1 LETARAVE
9 LPSGVVT
16 FLQTDI
22 EGSSGRWEQTPIE
35 MRDALAAHDEL
46 ITEVVAAH
54 DGAVVKHMG
63 DGCWAAFGS
72 ATNAAI
78 EFQRRHQHADRG
90 GGLRLDIR
98 IGAHTGEIEPTE
110 RDYFGP
116 VVNRSARI
124 VDLAN
129 GNQIVCSSSTASLV
143 HDVELRSEG
152 MHELRGIG
160 VDEIFMVL
168 AQGVETNPQPL
179 RRPVA
184 PTNLPRP
191 KTSLVGR
198 ENEVDR
204 VVSFVDE
211 DDAIVTLL
219 GPGGVGKTRLAIE
232 VGARVTESFRGQV
245 HFCDLVPLADGDTV
259 VEAVAEIVG
268 ARRQPGMDLVDSIA
282 DYLTG
287 RRDLLIFDNC
297 EHVIK
302 VVRKLAA
309 RLVDVDGVH
318 VLATSREALGLS
330 DEQQVIVS
338 PLDPESAGVELFVD
352 RARRRQHR
360 FELNADNEAAIRS
373 VVRRLD
379 GIPLAIELAAA
390 RIRLMTPAEIAKR
403 LDTGLEVLD
412 RGTRGVR
419 HETMQE
425 TIRWSYKLLKPP
437 EAALFA
443 RMSVFAGGFDLEAA
457 ETICSDETLVRR
469 ADVPE
474 LVMALLDKS
483 MIESS
488 EIDGRQ
494 RFRLLETLR
503 EFASSELVESRKA
516 QLYRERHATFYL
528 GLAQRESIRFF
539 SPAEP
544 DVWRVL
550 DAEWTNMR
558 TALDTFEAAD
568 DFDSGAELVVSLV
581 WFAAM
586 SMRFELFGWAVELL
600 EVEGAET
607 HRRFTDL
614 CGAAAVGSYFTLD
627 GQVTERAE
635 DGLAA
640 NPNDS
645 EGFCRC
651 ALASVFLNNV
661 HTPEASEELTAA
673 WLATEPTSIG
683 SRLWA
688 HGFRTF
694 HLCIHAPGVEMTE
707 QAAAVTKLAAETGS
721 ITALAVNAWA
731 SGQVESFDNLDQGIQ
746 IWRDGREWAGS
757 LPANHLVDQLLVGLL
772 LHVTARRGDLSSTL
786 VGCRDALHE
795 ALDQHYY
802 AGASHLFGVTAIA
815 LSRAGDART
824 GARLVGSM
832 IENGH
837 LPRRNAKSELEASLG
852 EELGDLIVMGRSLTV
867 TQAGRLAIDA
877 LERAIEQQKDSAPA
891 RGRTDR

>member
-1 LETARAVE
+1 METARADA

-16 FLQTDI
+16 FLHTDI

-35 MRDALAAHDEL
+35 MHEALAAHDEL

-54 DGAVVKHMG
+54 GGAVVKHMG
-63 DGCWAAFGS
+63 DGCWAAFAS
-72 ATNAAI
+72 ATNAIVAAI
-78 EFQRRHQHADRG
+78 EFQRRHQRAERRG
-90 GGLRLDIR
+90 GLHLDIR
-98 IGAHTGEIEPTE
+98 IGAHTGEIEPTG

-116 VVNRSARI
+116 VVNRSARV

-129 GNQIVCSSSTASLV
+129 GNQIVCSSSTASLLQ
-143 HDVELRSEG
+143 DVELRSEG
-152 MHELRGIG
+152 LHELRGIG
-160 VDEIFMVL
+160 VDEIFLVF
-168 AQGVETNPQPL
+168 AEGIETNPQPL
-179 RRPVA
+179 RRPVS

-198 ENEVDR
+198 EKEVDR
-204 VVSFVDE
+204 VVSFVD
-211 DDAIVTLL
+211 DDDSIITLL

-232 VGARVTESFRGQV
+232 VGGRVAGSFGGQV
-245 HFCDLVPLADGDTV
+245 HFCDLVPLSDGDAV
-259 VEAVAEIVG
+259 VEAVAEVVG

-282 DYLTG
+282 DYLTD
-287 RRDLLIFDNC
+287 RRALLIFDNC
-297 EHVIK
+297 EHVIE
-302 VVRKLAA
+302 VVRALAA
-309 RLVDVDGVH
+309 RLVEVDDVH
-318 VLATSREALGLS
+318 VLATSREALGVS

-338 PLDPESAGVELFVD
+338 PLDLESAGVELFVD

-360 FELNADNEAAIRS
+360 FELTAENEIAVRR

-390 RIRLMTPAEIAKR
+390 RIRLMTPAEIAER
-403 LDTGLEVLD
+403 LDTGLDVLD
-412 RGTRGVR
+412 RGMPGER

-425 TIRWSYKLLKPP
+425 TIRWSYALLKPP

-443 RMSVFAGGFDLEAA
+443 RMSVFAGGFDLEAV
-457 ETICSDETLVRR
+457 ETICSDETLVRCV
-469 ADVPE
+469 DVPD

-483 MIESS
+483 MIESN
-488 EIDGRQ
+488 EIEGRQ
-494 RFRLLETLR
+494 RFGMLETLR
-503 EFASSELVESRKA
+503 EFASDELVDSRDA
-516 QLYRERHATFYL
+516 QLYRDRHADFYL
-528 GLAQRESIRFF
+528 GLAQREGVRFF

-544 DVWRVL
+544 DAWRVL
-550 DAEWTNMR
+550 DVEWSNLRATI
-558 TALDTFEAAD
+558 DTFEAAG
-568 DFDSGAELVVSLV
+568 DFDGGAELVVSLV

-600 EVEGAET
+600 ETEGAET
-607 HRRFTDL
+607 HQRFTDL
-614 CGAAAVGSYFTLD
+614 CGTAALGSYFTLD
-627 GQVTERAE
+627 GQATERAE
-635 DGLAA
+635 KGLAA
-640 NPNDS
+640 NPDDP

-661 HTPEASEELTAA
+661 HTPEASDALTSA
-673 WLATEPTSIG
+673 WLASEPTSIG

-694 HLCIHAPGVEMTE
+694 HLCIHSPGAEMAE
-707 QAAAVTKLAAETGS
+707 QAAAVSTLAADTGS
-721 ITALAVNAWA
+721 ITARAISAWA
-731 SGQVESFDNLDQGIQ
+731 SGQVESFDDLDRGIQ
-746 IWRDGREWAGS
+746 TWRDGREWAGS
-757 LPANHLVDQLLVGLL
+757 LPANHLVEQLLVGLL
-772 LHVTARRGDLSSTL
+772 LHVTARRGELSSTL
-786 VGCRDALHE
+786 VGCRDALRE

-852 EELGDLIVMGRSLTV
+852 DELEDLIVMGRSLSV
-867 TQAGRLAIDA
+867 TQAGHLAIEA
-877 LERAIEQQKDSAPA
+877 LQQAIERHEGSDP
-891 RGRTDR
+891 